1 MNLISNIFA
10 VEKPGLLCYTWST
23 MKTTTVNVYEAKTQL
38 SQLIDRAL
46 KGEKIVLARRGKPL
60 IEFSPLKVAT
70 KKRELG
76 FLDTGPVGEDF
87 EKRCMEHLDIE
98 WFK

>member
-1 MNLISNIFA
+1 
-10 VEKPGLLCYTWST
+10 

-46 KGEKIVLARRGKPL
+46 DGEKIVLARRGKPL
-60 IEFSPLKVAT
+60 IALAPLEKP
-70 KKRELG
+70 KQKRQLG
-76 FLDTGPVGEDF
+76 FLDDGPVGPDF
-87 EKRCMEHLDIE
+87 EKRCMEQLDLE

>member
-1 MNLISNIFA
+1 
-10 VEKPGLLCYTWST
+10 

-46 KGEKIVLARRGKPL
+46 NGEKIVLARRGKPL
-60 IEFSPLKVAT
+60 IEFSPLQSKP

-76 FLDTGPVGEDF
+76 FLDFPVGEDF
-87 EKRCMEHLDIE
+87 EERCMEHVDFGL
-98 WFK
+98 

>member
-1 MNLISNIFA
+1 
-10 VEKPGLLCYTWST
+10 

-46 KGEKIVLARRGKPL
+46 NGEKIVLARRGKPL
-60 IEFSPLKVAT
+60 IELSPLQNKP

-76 FLDTGPVGEDF
+76 FLDFGPVGEDF
-87 EKRCMEHLDIE
+87 DQRCMEHLEVE

>member
-1 MNLISNIFA
+1 
-10 VEKPGLLCYTWST
+10 

-46 KGEKIVLARRGKPL
+46 NGEQIILARRGQPL
-60 IEFSPLKVAT
+60 IQFLPLENKA

-76 FLDTGPVGEDF
+76 FLDTEPVGENF
-87 EKRCMEHLDIE
+87 EQRCMEHLDLE

>member
-1 MNLISNIFA
+1 
-10 VEKPGLLCYTWST
+10 

-46 KGEKIVLARRGKPL
+46 NGEKIVLARRGKPL
-60 IEFSPLKVAT
+60 IELSPLQNKP

-76 FLDTGPVGEDF
+76 FLDFAPVGKDF

>member
-1 MNLISNIFA
+1 
-10 VEKPGLLCYTWST
+10 
-23 MKTTTVNVYEAKTQL
+23 MKTTTVNVYQAKTQL

-46 KGEKIVLARRGKPL
+46 NGEKIILARRGKPL
-60 IEFSPLKVAT
+60 IELSPLQTKP

-76 FLDTGPVGEDF
+76 FLDFGPVGEDF
-87 EKRCMEHLDIE
+87 DQRCMEQLDIE

>member
-1 MNLISNIFA
+1 
-10 VEKPGLLCYTWST
+10 

-46 KGEKIVLARRGKPL
+46 NGEKIVLARRGKPL
-60 IEFSPLKVAT
+60 IELVSLGEKP
-70 KKRELG
+70 KKRQLG
-76 FLDTGPVGEDF
+76 FLDDGPVGPDF
-87 EKRCMEHLDIE
+87 EKRCMEQLDLE

>member
-1 MNLISNIFA
+1 
-10 VEKPGLLCYTWST
+10 

-46 KGEKIVLARRGKPL
+46 NGEKIVLARRGQPL
-60 IEFSPLKVAT
+60 IELSPLKAAP

-76 FLDTGPVGEDF
+76 FLNFPLEPDF
-87 EKRCMEHLDIE
+87 EKRCMENVDFEL
-98 WFK
+98 

>member
-1 MNLISNIFA
+1 M
-10 VEKPGLLCYTWST
+10 KP
-23 MKTTTVNVYEAKTQL
+23 TTVNVYEAKTQL

-46 KGEKIVLARRGKPL
+46 QGEAIVLSRRGKPL
-60 IEFSPLKVAT
+60 IRLLPLEKKP

-76 FLDTGPVGEDF
+76 FLNFPLEADF
-87 EKRCMEHLDIE
+87 DKRCIEPLEIE

>member
-1 MNLISNIFA
+1 
-10 VEKPGLLCYTWST
+10 

-46 KGEKIVLARRGKPL
+46 DGEKIVLARRGKPL
-60 IEFSPLKVAT
+60 IELAPLEKPA
-70 KKRELG
+70 KKRQLG
-76 FLDTGPVGEDF
+76 FLDFPVGPDF
-87 EKRCMEHLDIE
+87 EKRCMEQLDIE

>member
-1 MNLISNIFA
+1 MNLISSFLLIQL
-10 VEKPGLLCYTWST
+10 GLVCYTWSN
-23 MKTTTVNVYEAKTQL
+23 MKTTMVNVYEAKTQL

-46 KGEKIVLARRGKPL
+46 NGEKIVLARRGKPL
-60 IEFSPLKVAT
+60 IEFLPLQNKP

-76 FLDTGPVGEDF
+76 FLDIGPVGEDF
-87 EKRCMEHLDIE
+87 DQRCMEHLDIE